1 MKLRSSPPRLD
12 QPALTPQPGSSRRVG
27 ERASVSIDELLA
39 LRRVDLVVPPELA
52 GELGHPAM
60 HAPVGGDHLRLGP
73 PPAVSSEPAFVR
85 RAVGGLVDTYE
96 RRRSLPAQA
105 SADGAV
111 REAKMIAVLAQLHR
125 LQLEI
130 NATAQKPA

>member
-1 MKLRSSPPRLD
+1 MKLFHSPQISSPSSSISQHRPSART
-12 QPALTPQPGSSRRVG
+12 PASTG
-27 ERASVSIDELLA
+27 VSIDELLA
-39 LRRVDLVVPPELA
+39 LRHLDLVVPPELA

-73 PPAVSSEPAFVR
+73 APFVSSEPAFVR
-85 RAVGGLVDTYE
+85 RAVGGLVETYE

-105 SADGAV
+105 SAEGAV
-111 REAKMIAVLAQLHR
+111 SEAKMIAVLAQLHR

-130 NATAQKPA
+130 NSSAQKLA